1 MPLFLCIQNWLSD
14 YDMNQPDEKKH
25 IFFSPFKI
33 KSFEIIMGTCAV
45 IRNNIK

>member
-1 MPLFLCIQNWLSD
+1 MYTKLVSD
-14 YDMNQPDEKKH
+14 YDMNQPDEKKY
-25 IFFSPFKI
+25 ILFFSPFKI